1 MAEQL
6 KVPETSRSYQ
16 KSIKGLSSGA
26 GRLWSQTNL
35 KRWEHM
41 PALGQLPHSHPTYP
55 KVQAAYRLKAMGA
68 YACSKASR
76 RPDKNA
82 GSVFEQRKALARLR
96 AHLRDV
102 VRNRPR

>member
-1 MAEQL
+1 M
-6 KVPETSRSYQ
+6 KGVPEICVRTVCVSVR
-16 KSIKGLSSGA
+16 G
-26 GRLWSQTNL
+26 NL
-35 KRWEHM
+35 N
-41 PALGQLPHSHPTYP
+41 T
-55 KVQAAYRLKAMGA
+55 KAMGA